1 MNEGP
6 MATTQRASAAEPAVR
21 RAVPGDISA
30 LASVLSRA
38 FDGDPFY
45 RFLAGDAPERHA
57 RMYEGWLGILRFA
70 SADLRETWTT
80 DDRAGVAVWLP
91 PGDCG
96 PGVLDGFRLLPA
108 MARLAGWRRLREIS
122 AATDA
127 LERRR
132 RHHVPGAHFYLS
144 VLGVEPG
151 RQGEGMGTAL
161 VAPVLERCDAERV
174 AAYLE
179 TAVARNVLLYE
190 RLGFDVVEEMVLPRT
205 DIHGWLMRRSPRDRA
220 RREPDPPAGGRP

>member
-1 MNEGP
+1 
-6 MATTQRASAAEPAVR
+6 MATTQPAPAAEPQVR
-21 RAVPGDISA
+21 RATPADISA

-38 FDGDPFY
+38 FDGDPYY

-70 SADLRETWTT
+70 SAGLRETWTT

-91 PGDCG
+91 PGDRG
-96 PGVLDGFRLLPA
+96 PSILQGFRLLPS
-108 MARLAGWRRLREIS
+108 MARLAGWRRLRAVS
-122 AATDA
+122 SATDA

-132 RHHVPGAHFYLS
+132 RHHAPGPHFYLS
-144 VLGVEPG
+144 VLGVDPD
-151 RQGEGMGTAL
+151 RQGEGLGTAL
-161 VAPVLERCDAERV
+161 LAPVLELCDAERIP
-174 AAYLE
+174 AYLE

-205 DIHGWLMRRSPRDRA
+205 DIHGWLMRRTPRDPAGRD
-220 RREPDPPAGGRP
+220 RRRSDGGRP